1 MYSTEDILSL
11 LREGNSLDAIVSDF
25 TDALNKANETYEAE
39 KAASKEYETKLNT
52 LADALYDLVIYMFPK
67 YKENISKEEISTLT
81 QEVVNEAKSAIDSLL
96 SVDSNSLDALVDKL
110 LFN

>member
-39 KAASKEYETKLNT
+39 KTANKEYEIKFNALI
-52 LADALYDLVIYMFPK
+52 DALYDFLICAFPE
-67 YKENISKEEISTLT
+67 YKDNFTKKEISTLIRDIIDG
-81 QEVVNEAKSAIDSLL
+81 AKSTINSLL
-96 SVDSNSLDALVDKL
+96 SFDSNSLDSLVDKL